1 MAGLCTGSD
10 ITLTATHVCTLGV
23 SGGLT
28 VTAVRTGYCPPHCA
42 SLRGYLRDHPA
53 PWGHLSSEEGL
64 SDSPLKVT
72 VLSVFVHTFPV
83 SVSLSPPSLSPPPYI
98 SSSLLSLSSLAP
110 PQPSAHIL
118 KMNLTRR
125 QLSEHLTRKQPGP
138 RTCTPGLPR
147 AYHDSST
154 QEQTVLL

>member
-1 MAGLCTGSD
+1 MAGLYTGSD
-10 ITLTATHVCTLGV
+10 ITLTATHVCMLGV

-72 VLSVFVHTFPV
+72 VLSVFVDTFL
-83 SVSLSPPSLSPPPYI
+83 SQSLSLPLI
-98 SSSLLSLSSLAP
+98 SSSLHLFLSPVSLFPCPAP
-110 PQPSAHIL
+110 AFCPYPQNEPDKKAAFGAPYQETTWTTGLHSRSPS
-118 KMNLTRR
+118 
-125 QLSEHLTRKQPGP
+125 
-138 RTCTPGLPR
+138 GLP
-147 AYHDSST
+147 
-154 QEQTVLL
+154 